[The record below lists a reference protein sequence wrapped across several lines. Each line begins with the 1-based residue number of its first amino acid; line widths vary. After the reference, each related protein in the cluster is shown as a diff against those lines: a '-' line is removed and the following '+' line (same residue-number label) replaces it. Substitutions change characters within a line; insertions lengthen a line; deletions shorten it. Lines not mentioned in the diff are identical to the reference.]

1 MRQGP
6 GGIKETRKTVQ
17 DSRSGLKKMEV
28 GRHLG
33 ERGHIREKE
42 ENMFTG
48 QREENED
55 FINLDESEN

>member
-1 MRQGP
+1 
-6 GGIKETRKTVQ
+6 
-17 DSRSGLKKMEV
+17 MEV

-33 ERGHIREKE
+33 DRGHVRERE

-55 FINLDESEN
+55 FINLGEGTVKMQRNSITC